1 MSATIQF
8 NGKTVTITDGVW
20 NSDDLALQIKLQRF
34 RDSFEGDKYTLHPDH
49 YDSLDA
55 QGAVELLGGNAV
67 ILHADNDLP
76 EDDNDLDENGL
87 DKNGMPRI
95 H

>member
-8 NGKTVTITDGVW
+8 NGKTTTITNGVW
-20 NSDDLALQIKLQRF
+20 KSEHVALQIKLQRF
-34 RDSFEGDKYTLHPDH
+34 RDSLAGDKYALHPDH
-49 YDSLDA
+49 FDSLDA
-55 QGAVELLGGNAV
+55 LGAVELLGGDAV

-76 EDDNDLDENGL
+76 NENDMPEFTED
-87 DKNGMPRI
+87 GMPVI